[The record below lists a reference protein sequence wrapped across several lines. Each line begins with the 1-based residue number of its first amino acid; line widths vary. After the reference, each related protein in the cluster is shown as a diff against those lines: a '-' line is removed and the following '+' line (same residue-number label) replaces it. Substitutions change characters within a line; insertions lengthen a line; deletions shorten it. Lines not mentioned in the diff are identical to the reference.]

1 MNRRFLFL
9 LTLTLC
15 TAMTSEAIAFSDVE
29 GHWAEKSIQKAEEMK
44 VITGY
49 ENNRFMPDS
58 YMTRAELVA
67 IINRFLEIQS
77 ETDKYI
83 PDVTR
88 QDWFHSD
95 VRKALSAGIIK
106 GDTNGYVR
114 PNDYVTREEAAVIM
128 CRAFYSEADGNVDTL
143 SFKDND
149 SISSWSRADILT
161 FVKNG
166 YITGYPDGELKPKN
180 NITRAEIITIL
191 ERIIAGDIEAPMRD
205 KKVNGNWIIN
215 QKNSQ
220 LKNVEFF
227 GDLIIGETAGESL
240 YLSNV
245 VVNGN
250 LVLYSPVDL
259 QKNKVT
265 VKGKIIKAY
274 DKKIESTFHY
284 TNSTYGVNFSLPTGA
299 KVFETTEITSSVYDY
314 DDVIII
320 DIKEDESYY
329 FKDIHKI
336 SAEEIKSR
344 KSDSIYKLI
353 ESDKFGC
360 YPYEIY
366 KDNANS
372 SLLIIKRDNIV
383 YSLLFI
389 NVVSDNILDNVI
401 SNIQFTNGER
411 TLNYA
416 EKIYRNSKLCLKFTY
431 RDGYVGVD
439 DSYNTGAIYSGDPF
453 FKLFIQVNM
462 ITDIDEYS
470 VEEVTALLKT
480 LIKSDGTI
488 VSQKISKISNHDAI
502 FFEVDDGENKI
513 ISLYVIVGNN
523 LYNFI
528 FKGEKSRVDSLGK
541 EMFLDIVSSMEF

>member
-44 VITGY
+44 IINGY
-49 ENNRFMPDS
+49 EDNRFMPDS
-58 YMTRAELVA
+58 YMTRAELVT
-67 IINRFLEIQS
+67 IINRFLEIHS
-77 ETDKYI
+77 ESDKYI

-106 GDTNGYVR
+106 GDANGYVR

-143 SFKDND
+143 NFKDND

-161 FVKNG
+161 FVKKG

-191 ERIIAGDIEAPMRD
+191 ERVIAGDIEAPMRD
-205 KKVNGNWIIN
+205 KKVDGNWIIN

-220 LKNVEFF
+220 LRNVEFF
-227 GDLIIGETAGESL
+227 GDLIIGETAGESV

-265 VKGKIIKAY
+265 VKGKVIKAY

-299 KVFETTEITSSVYDY
+299 KVFEASEVTSSVYDY

-329 FKDIHKI
+329 FKDIHEI

-353 ESDKFGC
+353 ESDKFGF

-401 SNIQFTNGER
+401 SSIQFTNGEK

-439 DSYNTGAIYSGDPF
+439 DSYNTGVIYSGDPF

-528 FKGEKSRVDSLGK
+528 FKGEKSKVDSLGK

>member
-1 MNRRFLFL
+1 MNRKFLFL

-15 TAMTSEAIAFSDVE
+15 TAVSSEAFAFSDVD

-44 VITGY
+44 IINGY
-49 ENNRFMPDS
+49 EDNKFMPDS
-58 YMTRAELVA
+58 YMTRAELIT
-67 IINRFLEIQS
+67 IINRILEIQTES
-77 ETDKYI
+77 DKYI

-88 QDWFHSD
+88 QDWFHSE
-95 VRKALSAGIIK
+95 VRKALSFGIIK
-106 GDTNGYVR
+106 GDANGYVR
-114 PNDYVTREEAAVIM
+114 PNDYVTREEATAIM
-128 CRAFYSEADGNVDTL
+128 SRAFYSEADGNVDTL
-143 SFKDND
+143 SFIDND
-149 SISSWSRADILT
+149 MISAWARNDILT

-166 YITGYPDGELKPKN
+166 YIAGYPAGDFKPKS

-191 ERIIAGDIEAPMRD
+191 ERIIEGKISTLTVD
-205 KKVNGNWIIN
+205 KKFDGNWLIN
-215 QKNSQ
+215 EKNIQ
-220 LKNVEFF
+220 LKNVEIF
-227 GDLIIGETAGESL
+227 GDLIIGENAGNSI

-245 VVNGN
+245 IVNKN

-265 VKGKIIKAY
+265 VRGKIIKAY

-299 KVFETTEITSSVYDY
+299 KVFEKSQIDSSSYDY

-320 DIKEDESYY
+320 DIKQNDEYY
-329 FKDIHKI
+329 FKDIHDI
-336 SAEEIKSR
+336 STEEIKTQ
-344 KSDSIYKLI
+344 KSDSIYRLV
-353 ESDKFGC
+353 ESDKFGY

-366 KDNANS
+366 KDNATS
-372 SLLIIKRDNIV
+372 SLLIIKRDNIM

-401 SNIQFTNGER
+401 SNIQFTSGEKVL
-411 TLNYA
+411 TY
-416 EKIYRNSKLCLKFTY
+416 EDTIYRNSKLCLKFTY
-431 RDGYVGVD
+431 RNGYVGVD
-439 DSYNTGAIYSGDPF
+439 DSYNTGVIYSGEPF
-453 FKLFIQVNM
+453 FKLFIQVNT

-488 VSQKISKISNHDAI
+488 VSQKISKVINHDAI

-528 FKGEKSRVDSLGK
+528 FKGGKTRVDALGK
-541 EMFLDIVSSMEF
+541 DMFLDIVDSMEF

>member
-29 GHWAEKSIQKAEEMK
+29 GHWAEKSIQKAEEMN
-44 VITGY
+44 IINGY
-49 ENNRFMPDS
+49 EDNRFMPDS
-58 YMTRAELVA
+58 YMTRAELVT

-106 GDTNGYVR
+106 GDANGYVR

-161 FVKNG
+161 FVKKG

-220 LKNVEFF
+220 LRNVEFF

-353 ESDKFGC
+353 ESDKFGF

-439 DSYNTGAIYSGDPF
+439 DSYNTGVIYSGDPF

>member
-29 GHWAEKSIQKAEEMK
+29 GHWAEKSIHKAEEMK

-67 IINRFLEIQS
+67 ITNRFLEIQS

-83 PDVTR
+83 PDMTR

-106 GDTNGYVR
+106 GDANGYVR

-161 FVKNG
+161 FVKKG

-191 ERIIAGDIEAPMRD
+191 ERIIAGHIEAPMRD

-220 LKNVEFF
+220 LRNVEFF

-299 KVFETTEITSSVYDY
+299 KVFESSEVTSSVYDY

-320 DIKEDESYY
+320 DIKEDENYY
-329 FKDIHKI
+329 FKDIHEI

-353 ESDKFGC
+353 ESDKFGF

-401 SNIQFTNGER
+401 SSIQFTNGEK

-439 DSYNTGAIYSGDPF
+439 DSYNTGVIYSGDPF

>member
-44 VITGY
+44 IINGY
-49 ENNRFMPDS
+49 EDNRFMPDS
-58 YMTRAELVA
+58 YMTRAELVT

-106 GDTNGYVR
+106 GDANGYVR

-149 SISSWSRADILT
+149 SISTWSRADILT
-161 FVKNG
+161 FVKKG

-191 ERIIAGDIEAPMRD
+191 GRIIAGNIEAPIRD

-220 LKNVEFF
+220 LRNVEFF
-227 GDLIIGETAGESL
+227 GDLIIGETAGESV

-265 VKGKIIKAY
+265 VKGKVIKAY

-284 TNSTYGVNFSLPTGA
+284 TNNTYGVNFSLPTGA
-299 KVFETTEITSSVYDY
+299 KVFESSEVTSSVYDY

-329 FKDIHKI
+329 FKDIHEI

-353 ESDKFGC
+353 ESDKFGF

-401 SNIQFTNGER
+401 SSIQFTNGEK

-439 DSYNTGAIYSGDPF
+439 DSYNTGVIYSGDPF

>member
-67 IINRFLEIQS
+67 ITNRFLEIQS

-106 GDTNGYVR
+106 GDANGYVR

-353 ESDKFGC
+353 ESDKFGF

-439 DSYNTGAIYSGDPF
+439 DSYNTGVIYSGDPF

>member
-353 ESDKFGC
+353 ESDKFGF

>member
-15 TAMTSEAIAFSDVE
+15 TAMTSEAVAFSDVE
-29 GHWAEKSIQKAEEMK
+29 GHWAEKSIQKAEEMN
-44 VITGY
+44 IINGY
-49 ENNRFMPDS
+49 EDNRFMPDS
-58 YMTRAELVA
+58 YMTRAELVT

-106 GDTNGYVR
+106 GDANGYVR

-161 FVKNG
+161 FVKKG

-220 LKNVEFF
+220 LRNVEFF

-353 ESDKFGC
+353 ESDKFGF

-401 SNIQFTNGER
+401 SNIQFTNGEK

-439 DSYNTGAIYSGDPF
+439 DSYNTGVIYSGDPF

>member
-67 IINRFLEIQS
+67 ITNRFLEIQS

-106 GDTNGYVR
+106 GDANGYVR

-161 FVKNG
+161 FVKKG

-220 LKNVEFF
+220 LRNVEFF

-320 DIKEDESYY
+320 GIKEDESYY

-353 ESDKFGC
+353 ESDKFGF

-439 DSYNTGAIYSGDPF
+439 DSYNTGVIYSGDPF

>member
-29 GHWAEKSIQKAEEMK
+29 GHWAEKSIQKAEEMN
-44 VITGY
+44 IINGY
-49 ENNRFMPDS
+49 EDNRFMPDS
-58 YMTRAELVA
+58 YMTRAELVT
-67 IINRFLEIQS
+67 ITNRFLEIQS

-106 GDTNGYVR
+106 GDANGYVR

-161 FVKNG
+161 FVKKG

-220 LKNVEFF
+220 LRNVEFF

-353 ESDKFGC
+353 ESDKFGF

-401 SNIQFTNGER
+401 SSIQFTNGEK

-439 DSYNTGAIYSGDPF
+439 DSYNTGVIYSGDPF

>member
-67 IINRFLEIQS
+67 ITNRFLEIQS

-106 GDTNGYVR
+106 GDANGYVR

-161 FVKNG
+161 FVKKG

-220 LKNVEFF
+220 LRNVEFF

-299 KVFETTEITSSVYDY
+299 KVFETAEIISSVYDY

-353 ESDKFGC
+353 ESDKFGF

-439 DSYNTGAIYSGDPF
+439 DSYNTGVIYSGDPF

-528 FKGEKSRVDSLGK
+528 FKGEKARVDSLGK

>member
-15 TAMTSEAIAFSDVE
+15 TAMTSEAIAFSDVD

-106 GDTNGYVR
+106 GDANGYVR

-353 ESDKFGC
+353 ESDKFGF

>member
-67 IINRFLEIQS
+67 ITNRFLEIQS

-106 GDTNGYVR
+106 GDANGYVR

-161 FVKNG
+161 FVKKG

-220 LKNVEFF
+220 LRNVEFF

-353 ESDKFGC
+353 ESDKFGF

-439 DSYNTGAIYSGDPF
+439 DSYNTGVIYSGDPF

>member
-67 IINRFLEIQS
+67 ITNRFLEIQS

-106 GDTNGYVR
+106 GDANGYVR

-161 FVKNG
+161 FVKKG

-227 GDLIIGETAGESL
+227 GDLIIGEIAGESL

-353 ESDKFGC
+353 ESDKFGF

-439 DSYNTGAIYSGDPF
+439 DSYNTGVIYSGDPF

>member
-106 GDTNGYVR
+106 GDANGYVR

-227 GDLIIGETAGESL
+227 GDLIIGETAGKSL

-353 ESDKFGC
+353 ESDKFGF

>member
-58 YMTRAELVA
+58 YMTRAELVT
-67 IINRFLEIQS
+67 ITNRFLEIQS

-106 GDTNGYVR
+106 GDANGYVR

-161 FVKNG
+161 FVKKG

-220 LKNVEFF
+220 LRNVEFF

-353 ESDKFGC
+353 ESDKFGF

-401 SNIQFTNGER
+401 SNIQFTNGEK

-439 DSYNTGAIYSGDPF
+439 DSYNTGVIYSGDPF

-528 FKGEKSRVDSLGK
+528 FKGEKARVDSLGK

>member
-29 GHWAEKSIQKAEEMK
+29 GHWAEKSIQKAEEMR

-106 GDTNGYVR
+106 GDANGYVR

-353 ESDKFGC
+353 ESDKFGF

-502 FFEVDDGENKI
+502 FFEVDDGENKM

>member
-15 TAMTSEAIAFSDVE
+15 TAMTSEAVAFSDVE

-44 VITGY
+44 IINGY
-49 ENNRFMPDS
+49 EDNRFMPDS
-58 YMTRAELVA
+58 YMTRAELVT

-106 GDTNGYVR
+106 GDANGYVR

-143 SFKDND
+143 NFKDND

-161 FVKNG
+161 FVKKG

-220 LKNVEFF
+220 LRNVEFF

-353 ESDKFGC
+353 ESDKFGF

-401 SNIQFTNGER
+401 SNIQFTNGEK

-439 DSYNTGAIYSGDPF
+439 DSYNTGVIYSGDPF

-528 FKGEKSRVDSLGK
+528 FKGEKARVDSLGK

>member
-1 MNRRFLFL
+1 M
-9 LTLTLC
+9 
-15 TAMTSEAIAFSDVE
+15 
-29 GHWAEKSIQKAEEMK
+29 
-44 VITGY
+44 
-49 ENNRFMPDS
+49 
-58 YMTRAELVA
+58 
-67 IINRFLEIQS
+67 
-77 ETDKYI
+77 
-83 PDVTR
+83 TR

-353 ESDKFGC
+353 ESDKFGF

-528 FKGEKSRVDSLGK
+528 FKGEKSRVDSLY
-541 EMFLDIVSSMEF
+541 S

>member
-29 GHWAEKSIQKAEEMK
+29 GHWAEKAIQKAEEMK

-106 GDTNGYVR
+106 GDANGYVR

-353 ESDKFGC
+353 ESDKFGF

>member
-353 ESDKFGC
+353 ESDKFGF

-439 DSYNTGAIYSGDPF
+439 DSYNTGAIYIGDPF

>member
-353 ESDKFGC
+353 ESDKFGF

-541 EMFLDIVSSMEF
+541 EMFLDIVSSMEV

>member
-215 QKNSQ
+215 RKNSQ

-353 ESDKFGC
+353 ESDKFGF

>member
-58 YMTRAELVA
+58 YMTRAELVT

-353 ESDKFGC
+353 ESDKFGF

>member
-29 GHWAEKSIQKAEEMK
+29 GHWAEKSIQKAEEMN
-44 VITGY
+44 IINGY
-49 ENNRFMPDS
+49 EDNRFMPDS
-58 YMTRAELVA
+58 YMTRAELVT

-106 GDTNGYVR
+106 GDANGYVR

-161 FVKNG
+161 FVKKG

-191 ERIIAGDIEAPMRD
+191 ERVIAGDIEAPMKD

-220 LKNVEFF
+220 LRNVEFF
-227 GDLIIGETAGESL
+227 GDLIISETAGESL

-353 ESDKFGC
+353 ESDKFGF

-401 SNIQFTNGER
+401 SSIQFTNGEK

-439 DSYNTGAIYSGDPF
+439 DSYNTGVIYSGDPF

-528 FKGEKSRVDSLGK
+528 FKGEKARVDSLGK

>member
-106 GDTNGYVR
+106 GDANGYVR

-191 ERIIAGDIEAPMRD
+191 ERIVAGDIEAPMRD

-245 VVNGN
+245 VVNEN

-353 ESDKFGC
+353 ESDKFGF

>member
-114 PNDYVTREEAAVIM
+114 PKDYVTREEAAVIM

-353 ESDKFGC
+353 ESDKFGF

>member
-106 GDTNGYVR
+106 GDANGYVR

-353 ESDKFGC
+353 ESDKFGF

-439 DSYNTGAIYSGDPF
+439 DSYNTGVIYSGDPF

-528 FKGEKSRVDSLGK
+528 FKGEKSKVDSLGK

>member
-44 VITGY
+44 IINGY
-49 ENNRFMPDS
+49 EDNRFMPDS
-58 YMTRAELVA
+58 YMTRAELVT

-95 VRKALSAGIIK
+95 VRKALSAEIIK
-106 GDTNGYVR
+106 GDANGYVR

-161 FVKNG
+161 FVKKG

-220 LKNVEFF
+220 LRNVEFF
-227 GDLIIGETAGESL
+227 GDLIIGETASESL

-353 ESDKFGC
+353 ESDKFGF

-401 SNIQFTNGER
+401 SSIQFTNGEK

-439 DSYNTGAIYSGDPF
+439 DSYNTGVIYSGDPF

-528 FKGEKSRVDSLGK
+528 FKGEKSKVDSLGK

>member
-106 GDTNGYVR
+106 GDANGYVR

-353 ESDKFGC
+353 ESDKFGF

>member
-29 GHWAEKSIQKAEEMK
+29 GHWAEKSIQKAEEMN
-44 VITGY
+44 IINGY
-49 ENNRFMPDS
+49 EDNSFMPDS
-58 YMTRAELVA
+58 YMTRDELVT

-106 GDTNGYVR
+106 GDANGYVR

-161 FVKNG
+161 FVKKG

-220 LKNVEFF
+220 LRNVEFF

-353 ESDKFGC
+353 ESDKFGF

-401 SNIQFTNGER
+401 SNIQFTNGEK

-439 DSYNTGAIYSGDPF
+439 DSYNTGVIYSGDPF

-528 FKGEKSRVDSLGK
+528 FKGEKARVDSLGK

>member
-106 GDTNGYVR
+106 GDANGYVR

-161 FVKNG
+161 FVKKG

-353 ESDKFGC
+353 ESDKFGF

-528 FKGEKSRVDSLGK
+528 FKGEKSKVDSLGK

>member
-29 GHWAEKSIQKAEEMK
+29 GHWAEKSIQKAEEMR

-353 ESDKFGC
+353 ESDKFGF

>member
-29 GHWAEKSIQKAEEMK
+29 GHWAEKSRQKAEEMK

-106 GDTNGYVR
+106 GDANGYVR

-220 LKNVEFF
+220 LRNVEFF

-353 ESDKFGC
+353 ESDKFGF

>member
-29 GHWAEKSIQKAEEMK
+29 GHWAEKSIQKAEEMN
-44 VITGY
+44 IINGY
-49 ENNRFMPDS
+49 EDNRFMPDS
-58 YMTRAELVA
+58 YMTRAELVT

-106 GDTNGYVR
+106 GDANGYVR

-161 FVKNG
+161 FVKKG

-220 LKNVEFF
+220 LRNVEFF

-299 KVFETTEITSSVYDY
+299 KVFESSEVTSSVYDY

-353 ESDKFGC
+353 ESDKFGF

-401 SNIQFTNGER
+401 SNIQFTNGEK

-439 DSYNTGAIYSGDPF
+439 DSYNTGVIYSGDPF

-528 FKGEKSRVDSLGK
+528 FKGEKARVDSLGK

>member
-29 GHWAEKSIQKAEEMK
+29 GHWAEKSIQKAEEMN
-44 VITGY
+44 IINGY
-49 ENNRFMPDS
+49 EDNRFMPDS
-58 YMTRAELVA
+58 YMTRAELVT

-106 GDTNGYVR
+106 GDANGYVR

-161 FVKNG
+161 FVKKG

-191 ERIIAGDIEAPMRD
+191 ERVIAGDIEAPMKD

-220 LKNVEFF
+220 LRNVEFF
-227 GDLIIGETAGESL
+227 GDLIISETAGESL

-299 KVFETTEITSSVYDY
+299 KVFESSEVTSSVYDY

-320 DIKEDESYY
+320 DIKEDENYY

-353 ESDKFGC
+353 ESDKFGF

-401 SNIQFTNGER
+401 SSIQFTNGEK

-439 DSYNTGAIYSGDPF
+439 DSYNTGVIYSGDPF

-528 FKGEKSRVDSLGK
+528 FKGEKARVDSLGK

>member
-106 GDTNGYVR
+106 GDANGYVR
-114 PNDYVTREEAAVIM
+114 PNDYVTREEAAIIM

-353 ESDKFGC
+353 ESDKFGF

>member
-106 GDTNGYVR
+106 GDANGYVR

-353 ESDKFGC
+353 ESDKFGF

-439 DSYNTGAIYSGDPF
+439 DSYNTGAIDSGDPF

>member
-67 IINRFLEIQS
+67 ITNRFLEIQS

-106 GDTNGYVR
+106 GDANGYVR

-220 LKNVEFF
+220 LRNVEFF

-353 ESDKFGC
+353 ESDKFGF

-439 DSYNTGAIYSGDPF
+439 DSYNTGVIYSGDPF

>member
-220 LKNVEFF
+220 LRNVEFF

-353 ESDKFGC
+353 ESDKFGF

-439 DSYNTGAIYSGDPF
+439 DSYNTGAIYIGDPF